1 MLFRSYFLLIL
12 TLLNAL
18 KSYSQE
24 KKYEDLGVLIK
35 IEGDSVARK
44 SIDLNEI
51 TIYPPLE
58 FKSIEN
64 KLSYYNIKRKTL
76 KVYPYALL
84 ASKRLNELKKRIP
97 LIKTRSKRKKY
108 TKIVERFIEKE
119 FSVELK
125 KLTRTEGQILIKL
138 IYRET
143 GETVF
148 MLVKK
153 LRNGLRAFSYNSLGK
168 LFDISIKKEY
178 DPKNI
183 KEDAIIEDVLKRAYA
198 DKSIKLSLKDN
209 EN

>member
-1 MLFRSYFLLIL
+1 MKYFLLIL
-12 TLLNAL
+12 SLLNAL

-24 KKYEDLGVLIK
+24 KKYQDLGVLIK

-51 TIYPPLE
+51 TIYPPIE
-58 FKSIEN
+58 FNSIEN
-64 KLSYYNIKRKTL
+64 KLIYYNVKRKTL

-143 GETVF
+143 GQTVF